1 MIKELL
7 IEFISLSDKMRYGY
21 KDSLGAA
28 YQAWEQIITNINQS
42 VPEVFREIYSRF
54 AGTHRNTKQQK
65 LMDFIPGYR
74 LIHIEELEDEYNA
87 LSRMMETDD
96 LHKNRIE
103 VVIPLLA
110 DYSSDYI
117 CYVKKRD
124 NTEAIF
130 TYSPVDGLVELHSS
144 LERFFETIIA
154 FYKENVYFLDDDGF
168 LDYDFERAGV
178 IGEKYNPGI
187 RYWTE

>member
-7 IEFISLSDKMRYGY
+7 IEFISLSDKMRCGY
-21 KDSLGAA
+21 KDSLGIA
-28 YQAWEQIITNINQS
+28 YQAWEQIITNIDQS
-42 VPEVFREIYSRF
+42 VPEIFQEIYSRF
-54 AGTHRNTKQQK
+54 AGTRRNTEQQK

-74 LIHIEELEDEYNA
+74 LIHIEEIEDEYNA
-87 LSRMMETDD
+87 LSRMMESDD
-96 LHKNRIE
+96 LHKKLIE

-130 TYSPVDGLVELHSS
+130 AYSPVDGLVELHGS
-144 LERFFETIIA
+144 LEKFFETIIA

-168 LDYDFERAGV
+168 LDYDFEREGV
-178 IGEKYNPGI
+178 IGEKYNSGI

>member
-7 IEFISLSDKMRYGY
+7 IEFISLSDKLRCGY
-21 KDSLGAA
+21 KDSLGVS
-28 YQAWEQIITNINQS
+28 YQAWEQIITNMNQS
-42 VPEVFREIYSRF
+42 VPEIFREIYSRF
-54 AGTHRNTKQQK
+54 AGTHRNTEQQK

-74 LIHIEELEDEYNA
+74 LIHIEELEDEYSA
-87 LSRMMETDD
+87 LSRMMESYD

-130 TYSPVDGLVELHSS
+130 TYSPVDGLVEQHSS